1 MGVAVQLQDNSGQVI
16 YALGSQKFIALDAV
30 GYAAEGDVKLET
42 PVDTGRLKKSIT
54 HVVDDNAVIIGTN
67 VEYAKDVEF
76 GHKQEVGRFVPVLGK
91 RLKAPFVQGKH
102 FLRDGIS
109 KNISKYNQIF
119 KQYLTR

>member
-30 GYAAEGDVKLET
+30 GYAAEGDVKLVT

>member
-30 GYAAEGDVKLET
+30 GYAAEGDVKLVT
-42 PVDTGRLKKSIT
+42 PVHTGRLKKSIT